1 MATGTPQDRHIRAID
16 QVAQPSYQI
25 CIRSTAGA
33 VIFNWRTYRRLSS
46 PNPVADLARENA
58 SEGECDS
65 RPGGYLSVQ
74 PLNCDLLHR
83 LKI

>member
-16 QVAQPSYQI
+16 QVAQLSYQI
-25 CIRSTAGA
+25 CIRSTTGA
-33 VIFNWRTYRRLSS
+33 VAFDCCTYRRLSS
-46 PNPVADLARENA
+46 PNPVAYLARENA
-58 SEGECDS
+58 LEGECDS